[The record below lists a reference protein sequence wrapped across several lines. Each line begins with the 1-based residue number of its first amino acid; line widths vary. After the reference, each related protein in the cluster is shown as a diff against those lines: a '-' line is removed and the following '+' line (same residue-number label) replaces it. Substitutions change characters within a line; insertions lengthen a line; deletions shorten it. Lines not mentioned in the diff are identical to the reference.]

1 MPQDTNAGTAP
12 AGGEAPEGAE
22 ATAAAATGT
31 PTQPDEVTTLRS
43 RNAGL
48 DAKVTE
54 LLKAQAAEKVRAD
67 AAEARALELAQGKDN
82 GDAEL
87 RAQLQAR
94 EQELAETRKL
104 AALTRIEAK
113 YPETFGVLGA
123 AAASLT
129 EDQLAAS
136 EARFA
141 GVAESPRPMGAN
153 PQRPTT
159 AGTKALEDMT
169 ADELRKHLATF
180 SGSVWGLPTD

>member
-1 MPQDTNAGTAP
+1 MPQDTNAGTPSQDDEAQTAP
-12 AGGEAPEGAE
+12 VA
-22 ATAAAATGT
+22 GT
-31 PTQPDEVTTLRS
+31 PAPQDEVTTLRS

-48 DAKVTE
+48 DAKVSE
-54 LLKAQAAEKVRAD
+54 LLKAQATEKARAD

-82 GDAEL
+82 GDQEL
-87 RAQLQAR
+87 RSQLQAR

-123 AAASLT
+123 AASTLT

-141 GVAESPRPMGAN
+141 GVTESSAPRTLGAN
-153 PQRPTT
+153 PQRPAT
-159 AGTKALEDMT
+159 AAAKALEDMT
-169 ADELRKHLATF
+169 ADELRKHLSTF
-180 SGSVWGLPTD
+180 SSAAWGLSAD